1 MLWLALKTL
10 FHEKGRLFITLMGI
24 TFATILVLAQVGMYL
39 GMMGNATAIIRHIDA
54 DIWVASRNIQNFDFA
69 NPFPEDRI
77 NRVRALPEV
86 EWTEKLLL
94 SYGFVKLANGGRE
107 QVQIVGYNPD
117 TNIGAPWSMLVG
129 TSQDVKGGK
138 YMIIDTSSEQRLGKL
153 DIGTIWELTLARS
166 RLREVA
172 SGSREE
178 EIGRARATY
187 DAAISD
193 MELAKKTLGRYEGL
207 YKEGVIPKA
216 LLEEK
221 ENAYKV
227 ALARVKEAE
236 EEKRLVEKGPK
247 DETIRLLEDTVK
259 RTEATVEYYRSLME
273 KTVIRAP
280 ISGKIIHKYLEEGE
294 IVNTMSEV
302 SPLVDIADVERVRI
316 NAEVD
321 ETDAGR
327 IEVGDPAE
335 ITSDTYPGKLFQGEI
350 EEIAGYVGKRE
361 IRPNNP
367 AKNLDMKVIQVK
379 IKLKEKTPLK
389 LGMTVDVRI
398 MPENGEPSRTRVI
411 D

>member
-1 MLWLALKTL
+1 MKKFLVIIIIFLSL
-10 FHEKGRLFITLMGI
+10 
-24 TFATILVLAQVGMYL
+24 ATITYLLVNSSSEISTPHSEIRNPKYQYVAAEGKVEAMPGFEVAVGSELTGKIERFYVRE
-39 GMMGNATAIIRHIDA
+39 GDRVKKGAIIA
-54 DIWVASRNIQNFDFA
+54 
-69 NPFPEDRI
+69 
-77 NRVRALPEV
+77 
-86 EWTEKLLL
+86 T
-94 SYGFVKLANGGRE
+94 LANKDIESKLRE
-107 QVQIVGYNPD
+107 AEGELIV
-117 TNIGAPWSMLVG
+117 
-129 TSQDVKGGK
+129 
-138 YMIIDTSSEQRLGKL
+138 
-153 DIGTIWELTLARS
+153 ARS

-172 SGSREE
+172 SGSRME
-178 EIGRARATY
+178 EIGRARAAY
-187 DAAISD
+187 DAAVSD
-193 MELAKKTLGRYEGL
+193 MELAKKTLERYEGL
-207 YKEGVIPKA
+207 YKEGVISKA

-227 ALARVKEAE
+227 ALARAREAE

-302 SPLVDIADVERVRI
+302 SPLVDIADVERIRI

-321 ETDAGR
+321 ETDAGK
-327 IEVGDPAE
+327 IGVGDPAE
-335 ITSDTYPGKLFQGEI
+335 ITSDTYPGKLFHGEI
-350 EEIAGYVGKRE
+350 EEIAGYVGKRA

-398 MPENGEPSRTRVI
+398 VPGK
-411 D
+411 